1 MSHPLKRHLARV
13 ALVVAAGA
21 APVVGAAGAASAVEL
36 PSTNGLNPVSALDTG
51 SLPATASETGG
62 EVLNTGTETA
72 TKLGESAGPAAE
84 QALGALQ
91 DTTGKTV
98 EQAQPAVGDAVGN
111 LAPELPTSNLG
122 LV

>member
-36 PSTNGLNPVSALDTG
+36 PSTNGLHPVSALDTS
-51 SLPATASETGG
+51 SLPATASQTGS
-62 EVLNTGTETA
+62 EVLTTGSETA
-72 TKLGESAGPAAE
+72 NKLGESAGPTTE
-84 QALGALQ
+84 KALGAVQ

-98 EQAQPAVGDAVGN
+98 EQGQGAVGDAAAN
-111 LAPELPTSNLG
+111 LTPELPTSGLG
-122 LV
+122 L

>member
-36 PSTNGLNPVSALDTG
+36 PSTNGLNPVSALDTA
-51 SLPATASETGG
+51 SLPATASQTGG
-62 EVLNTGTETA
+62 EVLTSGTETA
-72 TKLGESAGPAAE
+72 NQLGDTAGPTAE
-84 QALGALQ
+84 KALVAVQ
-91 DTTGKTV
+91 ETTGKTV
-98 EQAQPAVGDAVGN
+98 EQGQTAVTDAAGN
-111 LAPELPTSNLG
+111 LAPDLPTSGLG

>member
-36 PSTNGLNPVSALDTG
+36 PSTNGLKPVSALDTS
-51 SLPATASETGG
+51 SLPATASQTGG
-62 EVLNTGTETA
+62 EVLTSGAEAAN
-72 TKLGESAGPAAE
+72 KLGENAPPTAE
-84 QALGALQ
+84 KALGTVQ

-98 EQAQPAVGDAVGN
+98 EQGQAAVGDAAGN
-111 LAPELPTSNLG
+111 LTPDLPASGLG